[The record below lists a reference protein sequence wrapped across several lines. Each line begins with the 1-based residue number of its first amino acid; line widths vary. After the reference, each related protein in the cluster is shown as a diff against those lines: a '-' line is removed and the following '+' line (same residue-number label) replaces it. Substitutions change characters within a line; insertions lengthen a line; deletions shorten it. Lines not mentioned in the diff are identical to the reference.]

1 MAYEF
6 KRLSDVEVIAEPTE
20 SANVLIEENGVIKK
34 APKTAVGGNG
44 GGGEEPDMV
53 MLLTGYLSGS
63 TAFSDGTA
71 ELSII
76 AGAPSAIKAK
86 LEAGESPVVKMKHVH
101 GTYGD
106 YSHSRYEYDVYV
118 VTYGEDYWFSTIA
131 VGSSGDTL
139 YKVSGGF
146 NTDGNITWRGAANLT

>member
-1 MAYEF
+1 MEF
-6 KRLSDVEVIAEPTE
+6 KKLSDVEVVAEPAE

-34 APKTAVGGNG
+34 APKTAVGGAG
-44 GGGEEPDMV
+44 GGTVEPDMV
-53 MLLTGYLSGS
+53 MLLTGYLSS
-63 TAFSDGTA
+63 SSPFNDGTA

-76 AGAPSAIKAK
+76 DGTPSAIKAK

-101 GTYGD
+101 GAYGD

-131 VGSSGDTL
+131 ISSSGDTL

-146 NTDGNITWRGAANLT
+146 NADGNITWNSAASIT

>member
-1 MAYEF
+1 MAYNF
-6 KRLSDVEVIAEPTE
+6 KSIADVEVVAKPAE

-34 APKTAVGGNG
+34 APKTAVGGIG
-44 GGGEEPDMV
+44 GSVEPDMV
-53 MLLTGYLSGS
+53 MLLNGPVYASS
-63 TAFSDGTA
+63 IDDGAA

-86 LEAGESPVVKMKHVH
+86 LEAGEKPVVKMKHVR

-106 YSHSRYEYDVYV
+106 YSHSRCEYDVYV

-131 VGSSGDTL
+131 LSSSGDML
-139 YKVSGGF
+139 FKVSGGF
-146 NTDGNITWRGAANLT
+146 DADGNIYMVTCASLI